1 MPGRMRPGI
10 FLCLVAAMLATVS
23 ARAACPLPNN
33 TERVRIAT
41 VVDGDSLRLVG
52 GERLRLVNVNA
63 AEMNDRGDKLVW
75 ARRARRFVAEQLA
88 KAESVVIKRYGHDLY
103 NRTLAEVFIDGR
115 HLGETLLAEGLAWR
129 IAVPP
134 AVNVDNCLVEAEVEA
149 RQSVRGLWRLAPLR
163 SRNAGRSDQGFAIL
177 RGRVESVTSAGGSLW
192 IDLDG
197 DVVLRLADKD
207 RRYFATAGDSAAPR
221 VGQQLEVRG
230 WLRHRRPPRPE
241 FASLVMDLRHPLMV
255 VPVAASMHEKEA
267 R

>member
-1 MPGRMRPGI
+1 MPGRIRPGI
-10 FLCLVAAMLATVS
+10 FLWLVAAMLATVS
-23 ARAACPLPNN
+23 ASAACPLPNN
-33 TERVRIAT
+33 TEPVRIAS
-41 VVDGDSLRLVG
+41 VVDGDSLRLVS
-52 GERLRLVNVNA
+52 GERLRLVNINA
-63 AEMNDRGDKLVW
+63 AEMNDRGDKLVL

-88 KAESVVIKRYGHDLY
+88 KAESVVIKRYGHDPY
-103 NRTLAEVFIDGR
+103 NRTLAEVFVDGR

-134 AVNVDNCLVEAEVEA
+134 AVNTDSCLTRAEAGA
-149 RQSVRGLWRLAPLR
+149 RQAVRGLWALAPLP
-163 SRNAGRSDQGFAIL
+163 SLKAGKADQGFAVI
-177 RGRVESVTSAGGSLW
+177 RGRVESVTAAGTSLW

-207 RRYFATAGDSAAPR
+207 RRHFEESAVPR
-221 VGQQLEVRG
+221 VGQHLEVRG

-255 VPVAASMHEKEA
+255 APMAASVHEKEA

>member
-1 MPGRMRPGI
+1 MPGRIRPGI
-10 FLCLVAAMLATVS
+10 FLWAIVAMLNAVS
-23 ARAACPLPNN
+23 ARAACPPPANP
-33 TERVRIAT
+33 ESVRIAS
-41 VVDGDSLRLVG
+41 VVDGDSLRLVS

-63 AEMNDRGDKLVW
+63 AEMGDRGDKRVL
-75 ARRARRFVAEQLA
+75 ARQAKRFVQGQLA
-88 KAESVVIKRYGHDLY
+88 EAESIVIKRYGHDHY

-115 HLGETLLAEGLAWR
+115 HLGEGLLAEGLAWR

-134 AVNVDNCLVEAEVEA
+134 AVNTDACLAAAEVEA
-149 RQSVRGLWRLAPLR
+149 RQSVRGLWRLAPLP
-163 SRNAGRSDQGFAIL
+163 SRNADKSDQGFAVL
-177 RGRVESVTSAGGSLW
+177 RGRVESVTRAGGSLW

-207 RRYFATAGDSAAPR
+207 RRHFEESAVPR
-221 VGQQLEVRG
+221 VGQYLEVRG

-255 VPVAASMHEKEA
+255 VPMAASVHEKEA